1 MKVCASVCPRVRE
14 SEPRAARM
22 GGEKNPLCQDPAELW
37 RRLQLQL
44 LASSFAHQLWPR
56 RRLTGPG
63 EGVFADF
70 GSASAGSWIGGD
82 PAPFPARGSR
92 LPNFRG
98 TTGLQALRP
107 RPGAGAAAA
116 QRPRWW
122 SLAARL
128 SDPTEELGFNL
139 GLPVPQPSPVSRSAP
154 GPWAASLSQE
164 RAMLRGMDI
173 RALYICLGWI

>member
-1 MKVCASVCPRVRE
+1 MRE

-44 LASSFAHQLWPR
+44 LASSFAHQLCPR
-56 RRLTGPG
+56 RGLTGPG
-63 EGVFADF
+63 EGIFADF